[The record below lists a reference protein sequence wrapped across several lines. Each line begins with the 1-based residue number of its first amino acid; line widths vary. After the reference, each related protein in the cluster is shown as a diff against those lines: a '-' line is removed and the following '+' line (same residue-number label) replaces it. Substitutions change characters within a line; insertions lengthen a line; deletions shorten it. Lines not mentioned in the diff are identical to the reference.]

1 MGLAILMRAGEGNIG
16 GVPRYLANPMSLVI
30 RPFRPEDWVQLWPIL
45 RTTIASGDTYAFPP
59 DSTEEQIRTL
69 WIEASLATYVACSDE
84 TVIGSYKIQPNQP
97 GLGSHVCNCAYVV
110 SPAARGRGVAGSM
123 CTHSQVEAVRR
134 GFLAMQFNLVVVTNV
149 DAVHLWKKLGFQI
162 VGTLPNA
169 FRHRQLGFVDAHV
182 MYKKL
187 PPRGAS

>member
-1 MGLAILMRAGEGNIG
+1 MRPVTG
-16 GVPRYLANPMSLVI
+16 YLANPLTVLI
-30 RPFRPEDWVQLWPIL
+30 RSYRAEDWPQLWPIL

-59 DSTEEQIRTL
+59 DSTEEEIKQL
-69 WIEASLATYVACSDE
+69 WIEAPMATHVACAEDG
-84 TVIGSYKIQPNQP
+84 TLIGSYKIQPNQP
-97 GLGSHVCNCAYVV
+97 GLGSHVCNCGYVV
-110 SPAARGRGVAGSM
+110 SPAARGRGVAAIM
-123 CTHSQVEAVRR
+123 CEHSQAEAVRL

-149 DAVHLWKKLGFQI
+149 DAVHLWRKLGFQI

-187 PPRGAS
+187 PPRLP

>member
-1 MGLAILMRAGEGNIG
+1 MTN
-16 GVPRYLANPMSLVI
+16 YLANPMRIGI
-30 RPFRPEDWVQLWPIL
+30 RSYRAEDWPQLWSIL

-59 DSTEEQIRTL
+59 DSTEEEIRQL
-69 WIEASLATYVACSDE
+69 WIEAPLATYVACCDE
-84 TVIGSYKIQPNQP
+84 MVIGSYKIQPNQP
-97 GLGSHVCNCAYVV
+97 GLGSHVCNCSYVV
-110 SPAARGRGVAGSM
+110 SPAARGRGVAASM
-123 CTHSQVEAVRR
+123 CEHSQAEAVRL

-187 PPRGAS
+187 PPRGGP